1 MGVHPVFAIVQTATE
16 EGFTIVKLH
25 TAIQARAFF
34 LNCKQIVIII
44 THVPTVNIKIPSI
57 RHEYIHSTSFLISAA
72 AFRNTE
78 YLISSYSHGP
88 DISRSRRMTDS
99 DILVLLAVVESAGI
113 LLLTL
118 YHEKGLN
125 RKGQQ
130 TIHPATKSVY
140 RM

>member
-1 MGVHPVFAIVQTATE
+1 MDY
-16 EGFTIVKLH
+16 
-25 TAIQARAFF
+25 
-34 LNCKQIVIII
+34 KQIVVII
-44 THVPTVNIKIPSI
+44 THVPAVNIKIPSI
-57 RHEYIHSTSFLISAA
+57 RHEYNHSISFLISAA
-72 AFRNTE
+72 AYRNTE
-78 YLISSYSHGP
+78 YLISSYSHGLG
-88 DISRSRRMTDS
+88 INRSKRMTDS